1 MIPAKKLGMTLVEMT
16 IVGMVLSAGLFLVS
30 GWMGATRQSSKRD
43 LAATMLLELDK
54 SLARYHRA
62 CGTYPTSYGP
72 DSAIS
77 ATLVL
82 LDHERTR
89 KTLEDLPASCW
100 RGPGRRTLIDPW
112 GTPIRYYGNSSE
124 SPAVKANNN
133 RPLFISA
140 GPDRDFGDTLHARIG
155 DNLRSDDPGPAGF
168 RLHDIMRDT
177 LSGKEPDSAE
187 TDHRPSGGD

>member
-1 MIPAKKLGMTLVEMT
+1 MTLVEMT
-16 IVGMVLSAGLFLVS
+16 IIGMIVGAGLFLVT
-30 GWMGATRQSSKRD
+30 GWMNTTRQGTKRD
-43 LAATMLLELDK
+43 LAIHMLLELDK

-62 CGTYPTSYGP
+62 CGTYPASFGP

-77 ATLVL
+77 ATTVL

-89 KTLEDLPASCW
+89 KTLEDLPNSCW

-112 GTPIRYYGNSSE
+112 GTPVRYYASATE

-133 RPLFISA
+133 RPLFVSA
-140 GPDRDFGDTLHARIG
+140 GPDRDFGDTHHARIG
-155 DNLRSDDPGPAGF
+155 DNLRSDDPGPSGF

-177 LSGKEPDSAE
+177 LSGKEQDSGE
-187 TDHRPSGGD
+187 TDSRPAAGD